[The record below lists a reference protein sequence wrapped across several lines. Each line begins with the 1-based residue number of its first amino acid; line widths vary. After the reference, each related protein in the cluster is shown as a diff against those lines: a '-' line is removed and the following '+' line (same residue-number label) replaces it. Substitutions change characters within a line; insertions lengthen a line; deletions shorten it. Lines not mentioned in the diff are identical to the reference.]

1 MACLPLSA
9 CDDPQPAHTLPDV
22 QPGGMNYAV
31 IICSS
36 EFRNTSILKL
46 ADQFGTKHQSATPET
61 IACVNPRSGRPSHI
75 ECPNMKLVNP
85 CYEILLT
92 CVDYCL

>member
-31 IICSS
+31 IIWSS

-61 IACVNPRSGRPSHI
+61 IACHERRQVSGPRKAIGADASA
-75 ECPNMKLVNP
+75 ED
-85 CYEILLT
+85 
-92 CVDYCL
+92 CVVCDV